1 MAIKNVLV
9 VDDEKHMQELLKY
22 HLLKNGYEVRVS
34 GNGLEALAEV
44 KQSKPDLIISDVMM
58 PKMDGYEFCKK
69 LREDDGTKTIPFIF
83 LTAKGQLPDKIQ
95 GLKIGADDYIVK
107 PFNPEEL
114 MQMVKARS
122 KRVEIYMEA
131 ANLDELTGIYNLR
144 YLRERLKEDLDK
156 AIKTSQ
162 YLAVCFI
169 DIDQFS
175 KVNDTLGHPVGDQ
188 VIKRIAEVIKENIR
202 FSDILARYGGEE
214 FVAVL
219 EETNPED
226 AHRIMERVRGAI
238 ENERFRY
245 KDKDLNI
252 KVTVSIGVAG
262 YPKNEKVGQELI
274 EKADKALYMAKEQ
287 GRNRVVIYEEEQNIN
302 S

>member
-1 MAIKNVLV
+1 M
-9 VDDEKHMQELLKY
+9 DDEKHMQELVKY
-22 HLLKNGYEVRVS
+22 HLLKNGYEVRVA
-34 GNGLEALAEV
+34 GNGLEALDAV

-69 LREDDGTKTIPFIF
+69 LREDDETKTIPFIF

-95 GLKIGADDYIVK
+95 GLKTGADDYIVK

-122 KRVEIYMEA
+122 KRVETYLEI

-144 YLRERLKEDLDK
+144 YLRERLKEELDK

-175 KVNDTLGHPVGDQ
+175 RVNDTLGHPTGDQ
-188 VIKRIAEVIKENIR
+188 VLKRIAEVIKENIR

-219 EETNPED
+219 EETDPED
-226 AHRIMERVRGAI
+226 ACKVMERVRSAI

-252 KVTVSIGVAG
+252 KVTVSIGIAS
-262 YPKNEKVGQELI
+262 YPKNGKVDQELI
-274 EKADKALYMAKEQ
+274 EKADRALYRAKDM
-287 GRNRVVIYEEEQNIN
+287 GKNKVIIYEEEQNIN

>member
-1 MAIKNVLV
+1 MNVKKILV

-22 HLLKNGYEVRVS
+22 HLLKNGYEVRVA

-69 LREDDGTKTIPFIF
+69 LREEDETKTIPFIF

-144 YLRERLKEDLDK
+144 YLRERLKEELDK

-162 YLAVCFI
+162 YLTVCFI

-188 VIKRIAEVIKENIR
+188 VIKRIAEIMKENIR
-202 FSDILARYGGEE
+202 ISDILARYGGEE

-226 AHRIMERVRGAI
+226 AYRVMERVRNAI

-302 S
+302 R

>member
-1 MAIKNVLV
+1 
-9 VDDEKHMQELLKY
+9 VDDEKHMQELVKY
-22 HLLKNGYEVRVS
+22 HLLKNGYEVRVA
-34 GNGLEALAEV
+34 GNGLEALDAV

-69 LREDDGTKTIPFIF
+69 LREDDETKTIPFIF

-95 GLKIGADDYIVK
+95 GLKTGADDYIVK

-122 KRVEIYMEA
+122 KRVETYLEI

-144 YLRERLKEDLDK
+144 YLRERLKEELDK

-162 YLAVCFI
+162 YLAVGFI

-175 KVNDTLGHPVGDQ
+175 KVNDTLGHPTGDQ
-188 VIKRIAEVIKENIR
+188 VLKRIAEVIKENIR

-219 EETNPED
+219 EETDPED
-226 AHRIMERVRGAI
+226 ACKVMERVRSAI

-252 KVTVSIGVAG
+252 KVTVSIGIAG
-262 YPKNEKVGQELI
+262 YPKNGKVDQELI
-274 EKADKALYMAKEQ
+274 EKADRALYRAKDM
-287 GRNRVVIYEEEQNIN
+287 GKNKVIIYEEEQNIN

>member
-1 MAIKNVLV
+1 M
-9 VDDEKHMQELLKY
+9 DDEKHMQELVKY
-22 HLLKNGYEVRVS
+22 HLLKNGYEVRVA
-34 GNGLEALAEV
+34 GNGLEALDAV

-69 LREDDGTKTIPFIF
+69 LREDDETKTIPFIF

-95 GLKIGADDYIVK
+95 GLKTGADDYIVK

-122 KRVEIYMEA
+122 KRVETYLEI

-144 YLRERLKEDLDK
+144 YLRERLKEELDK

-162 YLAVCFI
+162 YLAVGFI

-175 KVNDTLGHPVGDQ
+175 KVNDTLGHPTGDQ
-188 VIKRIAEVIKENIR
+188 VLKRIAEVIKENIR

-219 EETNPED
+219 EETDPED
-226 AHRIMERVRGAI
+226 ACKVMERVRSAI

-252 KVTVSIGVAG
+252 KVTVSIGIAG
-262 YPKNEKVGQELI
+262 YPKNGKVDQELI
-274 EKADKALYMAKEQ
+274 EKADRALYRAKDM
-287 GRNRVVIYEEEQNIN
+287 GKNKVIIYEEEQNIN